1 MASSLTE
8 SLQNR
13 PSPNGP
19 FKTKN
24 SSFLERRY
32 APYFF
37 VAPFF
42 VIFFVFAAFPIF
54 FSLYL
59 SFQKWRQTS
68 GLGEMKYNGL
78 ENYQF
83 ILTQDPWF
91 WKAVVN
97 TLILG
102 VYGLLIQPM
111 AMALSVAVH
120 LGLKRLKSLV
130 TVMYFLPYITSTV
143 AISIVFGMVFS
154 KNAGLLNAARD
165 LLNHVPLLNL
175 IVPDQ
180 NQDWLGNPNTV
191 KPAIA
196 LVVAWRF
203 LGWNTILYLSRLQ
216 AIPIELYE
224 AARVDGA
231 STWQQFRFITLPQLK
246 TMIFLTF
253 TLTIIGQMQLFDEPF
268 MLAGGEGGLNQSGL
282 TVSVY
287 MYTTAFKFGE
297 AGTGAAMA
305 WILFAFILAINLL
318 NNKLFGADAR
328 ARGD

>member
-1 MASSLTE
+1 MASSLIQP
-8 SLQNR
+8 L
-13 PSPNGP
+13 
-19 FKTKN
+19 KTQPLKPKN
-24 SSFLERRY
+24 SSFLERKY

-42 VIFFVFAAFPIF
+42 ITFLIFGAFPIF

-83 ILTQDPWF
+83 ILTRDPWF
-91 WKAVVN
+91 WKAVLN

-102 VYGLLIQPM
+102 VYGLLIQPL
-111 AMALSVAVH
+111 ALALSVAIH
-120 LGLKRLKSLV
+120 LSLKRVKSYV
-130 TVMYFLPYITSTV
+130 TAMYFLPYITSTV
-143 AISIVFGMVFS
+143 AIALVFGMVFS
-154 KNAGLLNAARD
+154 KNAGLLNSARD

-180 NQDWLGNPNTV
+180 NQDWLGNPATI

-216 AIPIELYE
+216 SIPIELYE

-231 STWQQFRFITLPQLK
+231 STWGQFWFITLPQLK
-246 TMIFLTF
+246 TMMFLTI

-305 WILFAFILAINLL
+305 WILFAFIVLMNLA